1 MKAEHK
7 KNTKMK
13 PPRDPEARMTF
24 TEHLAELRV
33 RIIHS
38 AIAIFGCFIV
48 AYIFSNQLLELITAP
63 LRNVEGISW
72 TSLDF
77 LEGFLTRVRIS
88 GYCGLAIA
96 SPYVIYQVCAFV
108 FPGLKPG
115 ERRAVQFLLGGGCFL
130 MIAGVSLAYFGILP
144 TVLPYIVEYN
154 PDFVTTNLQLKK
166 NVTLL
171 FQFYGGFALGFQF
184 PMVVLILVY
193 MDLLSPATLRAYRR
207 LAIVGIF
214 FMAMLFTPPDPFTM
228 LMMGGPLVLLY
239 EVSIWLSYLI
249 VRRRKKEQE
258 QQETPPAGG
267 PAKPDNAPARP
278 KEDRKALPSGEE
290 TGESG
295 ESTEP
300 DANENNDEAQ
310 GEDEYPD

>member
-1 MKAEHK
+1 MNRE
-7 KNTKMK
+7 NI
-13 PPRDPEARMTF
+13 
-24 TEHLAELRV
+24 LV
-33 RIIHS
+33 
-38 AIAIFGCFIV
+38 V
-48 AYIFSNQLLELITAP
+48 LLVGA
-63 LRNVEGISW
+63 
-72 TSLDF
+72 
-77 LEGFLTRVRIS
+77 
-88 GYCGLAIA
+88 
-96 SPYVIYQVCAFV
+96 
-108 FPGLKPG
+108 
-115 ERRAVQFLLGGGCFL
+115 L

>member
-1 MKAEHK
+1 MTAEPK
-7 KNTKMK
+7 KSKK
-13 PPRDPEARMTF
+13 KSSPHDPEARMTF

-33 RIIHS
+33 RIIRS
-38 AIAIFGCFIV
+38 AVAILGCFVV

-77 LEGFLTRVRIS
+77 LEGFLTRVKIA

-96 SPYVIYQVCAFV
+96 SPYVIYQVCAFI

-115 ERRAVQFLLGGGCFL
+115 ERRAVQVLLGGGCFL
-130 MIAGVSLAYFGILP
+130 MIAGVSLSYFGILP

-193 MDLLSPATLRAYRR
+193 LDLLTPATLRSYRR
-207 LAIVGIF
+207 LAIVGIC
-214 FMAMLFTPPDPFTM
+214 FMSMMFTPPDPFTM
-228 LMMGGPLVLLY
+228 LMMAGPLVLLY

-249 VRRRKKEQE
+249 VMRRKKKQE
-258 QQETPPAGG
+258 EPEPAPAEG
-267 PAKPDNAPARP
+267 PAEPENAPAESP
-278 KEDRKALPSGEE
+278 EDE
-290 TGESG
+290 TGRLEHQETAG
-295 ESTEP
+295 P
-300 DANENNDEAQ
+300 DEQEEDNQEADDS
-310 GEDEYPD
+310 EEYPD